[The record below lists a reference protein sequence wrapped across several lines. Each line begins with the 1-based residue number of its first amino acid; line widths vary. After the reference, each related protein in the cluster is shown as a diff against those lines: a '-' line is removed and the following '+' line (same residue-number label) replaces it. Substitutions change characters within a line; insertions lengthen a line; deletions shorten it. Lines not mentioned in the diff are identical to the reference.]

1 MGRGGKGEM
10 REEKGEGVE
19 KEGRGGT
26 CPANKKSFPRP
37 CNNHCQISIQVAN
50 NIVCHTYTA

>member
-1 MGRGGKGEM
+1 M